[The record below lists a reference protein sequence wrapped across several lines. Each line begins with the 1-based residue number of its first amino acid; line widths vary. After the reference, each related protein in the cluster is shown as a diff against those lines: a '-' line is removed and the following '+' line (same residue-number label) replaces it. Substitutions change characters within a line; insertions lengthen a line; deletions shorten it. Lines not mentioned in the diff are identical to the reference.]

1 MIGDVFPSEMRVI
14 TDEKTGNPVV
24 QLTQKGINF
33 HMYFTDNAFDLGNDR
48 LYFLS
53 NRANEGEIF
62 NIFELNVK
70 TGEMVQMSD
79 EPGGV
84 TIDGFTKTPD
94 SQYIGYVA
102 NDNEIKVISTAERK
116 VVSLYKDETKVLHNL
131 SFSADKRR
139 IGFLMDEKADVLP
152 NGGPNYA
159 GFRDK
164 MYAIK
169 EGRIGSISID
179 GSGFCQVF
187 RDTCWLNHFQF
198 SPTDNHLAMFCHEGP
213 WNEVHQRIW
222 MINMETGD
230 VWPVFRQGPDDCVGH
245 EFWLRNCL

>member
-14 TDEKTGNPVV
+14 TDEKIGNPVV

-116 VVSLYKDETKVLHNL
+116 AVSLYKDETKGVHL
-131 SFSADKRR
+131 DK
-139 IGFLMDEKADVLP
+139 DTT
-152 NGGPNYA
+152 
-159 GFRDK
+159 
-164 MYAIK
+164 
-169 EGRIGSISID
+169 SIP
-179 GSGFCQVF
+179 
-187 RDTCWLNHFQF
+187 R
-198 SPTDNHLAMFCHEGP
+198 
-213 WNEVHQRIW
+213 
-222 MINMETGD
+222 
-230 VWPVFRQGPDDCVGH
+230 
-245 EFWLRNCL
+245 